1 MNLDQYLDS
10 LRQNPAFLSCVTHW
24 EVLPAQPARLMDMP
38 AGLSEPIVRALHKR
52 GIYQLYTH
60 QRRAVDAAL
69 SGRSITV
76 VTPTASGK
84 TYCYNL
90 PVLETIL
97 RDRNASTS
105 FPQRPW
111 PRTRTRRSTR
121 SSRTWARRSR
131 PSPTTGI
138 RR

>member
-10 LRQNPAFLSCVTHW
+10 LRQNPAFLSCVSHW

-69 SGRSITV
+69 SGRSRCV
-76 VTPTASGK
+76 
-84 TYCYNL
+84 
-90 PVLETIL
+90 
-97 RDRNASTS
+97 
-105 FPQRPW
+105 
-111 PRTRTRRSTR
+111 
-121 SSRTWARRSR
+121 
-131 PSPTTGI
+131 
-138 RR
+138 